1 MSNVVPPLIEQS
13 LQYFLTELIQKSE
26 DVANEH
32 GLAKLTPAALKQA
45 LLSLDPGYDF
55 MKDAMDDVEDVI
67 LPPTMRTKSSQRNPK
82 RSKSDADK
90 KEDEKQKRGRKK
102 VKIDEE
108 GEN

>member
-1 MSNVVPPLIEQS
+1 
-13 LQYFLTELIQKSE
+13 
-26 DVANEH
+26 
-32 GLAKLTPAALKQA
+32 
-45 LLSLDPGYDF
+45 

-90 KEDEKQKRGRKK
+90 KDDEKQKRGRKK